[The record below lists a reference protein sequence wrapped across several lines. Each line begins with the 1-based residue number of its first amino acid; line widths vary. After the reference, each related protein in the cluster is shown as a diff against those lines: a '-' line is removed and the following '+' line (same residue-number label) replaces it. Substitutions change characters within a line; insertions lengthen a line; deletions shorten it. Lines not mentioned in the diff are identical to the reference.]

1 MQNNQFSNG
10 NPYRASIVDLSRF
23 ESKIRILPKNI
34 DPKLFFGP
42 EEHYVG
48 SKFCVE
54 SISGTLRAI
63 GDRWSTQKPEYH
75 SEIQKSQLRFW
86 TNLLQPWYPL

>member
-1 MQNNQFSNG
+1 MIIKKSLKQIFANLDSFREISTSKPMQNHQFSNG
-10 NPYRASIVDLSRF
+10 NPYRASIADLSRF

-34 DPKLFFGP
+34 DPTLFFGP

-54 SISGTLRAI
+54 SISGTPRAI
-63 GDRWSTQKPEYH
+63 GGR
-75 SEIQKSQLRFW
+75 
-86 TNLLQPWYPL
+86 

>member
-1 MQNNQFSNG
+1 MKISTKAIFVKLDGFEKIPISKPMQNHNIYKG
-10 NPYRASIVDLSRF
+10 NPYVATIADLSRF

-34 DPKLFFGP
+34 NPKLFFGP
-42 EEHYVG
+42 KEHYVS

-63 GDRWSTQKPEYH
+63 GGR
-75 SEIQKSQLRFW
+75 
-86 TNLLQPWYPL
+86 

>member
-1 MQNNQFSNG
+1 MKLDGLEKIQISKPMQNHNIYKG
-10 NPYRASIVDLSRF
+10 NPYVTTIADLSRF

-48 SKFCVE
+48 SKLCVE
-54 SISGTLRAI
+54 SISGTPRAI
-63 GDRWSTQKPEYH
+63 GGR
-75 SEIQKSQLRFW
+75 
-86 TNLLQPWYPL
+86 